1 MLVHD
6 KFHVG
11 PDCFDPCCLDCSKIC
26 TKIEW
31 YQGNIKNA
39 ILTILFFFPKYS
51 PNTARLPKF
60 IASLSQKR
68 LQTDCSISQRLL
80 KSRLPTHFI
89 EPEVP

>member
-11 PDCFDPCCLDCSKIC
+11 PDCFDHCLDCSKIC
-26 TKIEW
+26 TKMEW

-39 ILTILFFFPKYS
+39 ILIFFPKYS
-51 PNTARLPKF
+51 QNPTRLPKF
-60 IASLSQKR
+60 QTSISQKR